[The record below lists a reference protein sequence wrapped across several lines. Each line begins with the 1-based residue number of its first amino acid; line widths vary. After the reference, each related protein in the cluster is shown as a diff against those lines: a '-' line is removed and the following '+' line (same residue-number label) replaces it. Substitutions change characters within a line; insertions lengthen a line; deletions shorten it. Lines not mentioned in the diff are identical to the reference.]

1 MDLIPTD
8 LIFDLLSWLALV
20 SGSFLVLV
28 SGLGLVRLPDFY
40 SRIHAAGITDTMG
53 AGLVLTGLI
62 FQIPLSLVTVKLIM
76 LMVFLAL
83 TGPMAAHA
91 LAKTAHLH
99 GVTPLLRG
107 AEHDDAHDA
116 HDDGHDTSPST
127 KETADHEGDGPS
139 KS

>member
-1 MDLIPTD
+1 ME
-8 LIFDLLSWLALV
+8 LIFDILSWLALL

-28 SGLGLVRLPDFY
+28 SGIGLVRLPDFY

-62 FQIPLSLVTVKLIM
+62 FQIPFGLISIKLVM

-99 GVTPLLRG
+99 GVTPVLREKKSETRRQTKREMES
-107 AEHDDAHDA
+107 AAP
-116 HDDGHDTSPST
+116 TPST
-127 KETADHEGDGPS
+127 EGREQPS